1 MEANHISSDREKER
15 KILSTHFSFNTH
27 TKQKSYI
34 ITNIS
39 DGEGIFYFF
48 IFQSTHLIL
57 ILTD

>member
-34 ITNIS
+34 ITNK
-39 DGEGIFYFF
+39 
-48 IFQSTHLIL
+48 
-57 ILTD
+57 